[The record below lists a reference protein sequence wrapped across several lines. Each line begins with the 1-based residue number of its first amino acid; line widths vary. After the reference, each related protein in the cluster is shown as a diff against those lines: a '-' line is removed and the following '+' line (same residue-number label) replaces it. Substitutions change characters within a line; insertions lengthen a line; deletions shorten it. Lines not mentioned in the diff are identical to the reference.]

1 MVDAENSGM
10 INNEYLHAAE
20 SSLLISQCNVTFAS
34 VVEDQVL
41 LNPITDILWPKN
53 VWSLP

>member
-34 VVEDQVL
+34 IVEDQVL
-41 LNPITDILWPKN
+41 LNPITDIL
-53 VWSLP
+53 